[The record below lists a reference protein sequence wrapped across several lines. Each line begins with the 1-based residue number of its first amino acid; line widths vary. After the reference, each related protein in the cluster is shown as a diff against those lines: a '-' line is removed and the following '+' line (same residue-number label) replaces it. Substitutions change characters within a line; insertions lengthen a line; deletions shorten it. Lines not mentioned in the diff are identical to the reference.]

1 MEESLAFRE
10 TIPVRG
16 HYDVI
21 VAGGGVAGV
30 AAALAARRSGKS
42 VLLVEKTM
50 LLGGLATIGL
60 INYFV
65 PMCNGR
71 GTKIIYGMVDE
82 LLELSIKY
90 GYDSIPK
97 EWRDGEPG
105 QGKTNVRYVTRY
117 SPYIFALAMTDLLV
131 REGINIF
138 FDCIV
143 ANAVMDATH
152 CRGLILESK
161 SGREFYGADMIV
173 DTTGDAD
180 VLFRAG
186 VPTVQGRNFFTYV
199 GKTVTLESCKAAIEA
214 QNIQKAFGGCSGG
227 GANLYGGKHPE
238 GMPFFTG
245 ATVEDVNDYLIK
257 NQLLLFS
264 KLKNQER
271 LSREVAMLPT
281 MAQFR
286 TTRRID
292 GDYTLTVADQ
302 YRHFDDSIGAICDFD
317 QRDFL
322 YEVPYRVLTHKSY
335 DNIITAG
342 RSAAGD
348 GYAWDVLRVIPPA
361 ILTGQAAGL
370 AVAMALDGKQAI
382 TDICVP
388 TLQQKLAATKVIIHF
403 DDALIPK
410 PGTDSSVAD
419 NNGHI

>member
-1 MEESLAFRE
+1 MKTLTFSE
-10 TIPVRG
+10 TVPLRG
-16 HYDVI
+16 HYDVA

-30 AAALAARRSGKS
+30 AAALAARRAGKR

-71 GTKIIYGMVDE
+71 GSKIIYGMADE

-105 QGKTNVRYVTRY
+105 QGKTNARYVTRY

-131 REGINIF
+131 REGIDIL

-143 ANAVMDATH
+143 ANVVMDDKH
-152 CRGLILESK
+152 CRGLILENK
-161 SGREFYGADMIV
+161 SGREFYGAGVIIDC
-173 DTTGDAD
+173 TGDAD
-180 VLFRAG
+180 VLHRAG
-186 VPTVQGRNFFTYV
+186 IPTVQGRNFFTYI
-199 GKTVTLESCKAAIEA
+199 GKTVTLESCQAAVEA

-227 GANLYGGKHPE
+227 GANLYGGNHPE
-238 GMPFFTG
+238 DMPFFSGTS
-245 ATVEDVNDYLIK
+245 VEDVNDYLIK
-257 NQLLLFS
+257 NQLLMFS
-264 KLKNQER
+264 KLKKQDR

-302 YRHFDDSIGAICDFD
+302 YRHFDDSIGAICDFE
-317 QRDFL
+317 QRDYL
-322 YEVPYRVLTHKSY
+322 YEVPYRVLTRKGY
-335 DNIITAG
+335 DNLLTAG
-342 RSAAGD
+342 RSASGD
-348 GYAWDVLRVIPPA
+348 GYGWDILRVIPPA

-370 AVAMALDGKQAI
+370 AAAQALDSKQAI
-382 TDICVP
+382 TDISLP
-388 TLQQKLAATKVIIHF
+388 TLQQELAASQVIIHF
-403 DDALIPK
+403 DDALIPE
-410 PGTDSSVAD
+410 PGTDSKVAD

>member
-1 MEESLAFRE
+1 METLAFKE

-16 HYDVI
+16 SYDVI

-42 VLLVEKTM
+42 VLLVEKTV

-71 GTKIIYGMVDE
+71 GTKIIYGMADE

-97 EWRDGEPG
+97 EWREGEPG

-117 SPYIFALAMTDLLV
+117 SPYIFALAMTDLLA
-131 REGINIF
+131 REGITML

-143 ANAVMDATH
+143 ANVVMDGTH
-152 CRGLILESK
+152 CRGLIMESK
-161 SGREFYGADMIV
+161 SGREFYGAGMVV

-180 VLFRAG
+180 VLYRAG
-186 VPTVQGRNFFTYV
+186 VPTVQGHNYFTYV
-199 GKTVTLESCKAAIEA
+199 GKTVTLESCKAAVEA

-227 GANLYGGKHPE
+227 GANLYGGNHPE

-245 ATVEDVNDYLIK
+245 TTVESVNDYLIK

-264 KLKNQER
+264 KLKDQSR
-271 LSREVAMLPT
+271 LSRDVAMLPT

-302 YRHFDDSIGAICDFD
+302 YRHFDDSVGAICDFE

-322 YEVPYRVLTHKSY
+322 YEVPYRVLIRKNY

-342 RSAAGD
+342 RSASGD
-348 GYAWDVLRVIPPA
+348 GYGWDLLRVIPPA

-370 AVAMALDGKQAI
+370 AAAMALDGKQAI
-382 TDICVP
+382 SDICVP
-388 TLQQKLAATKVIIHF
+388 TLQQQMAASKVMIHF
-403 DDALIPK
+403 DDALIPQ